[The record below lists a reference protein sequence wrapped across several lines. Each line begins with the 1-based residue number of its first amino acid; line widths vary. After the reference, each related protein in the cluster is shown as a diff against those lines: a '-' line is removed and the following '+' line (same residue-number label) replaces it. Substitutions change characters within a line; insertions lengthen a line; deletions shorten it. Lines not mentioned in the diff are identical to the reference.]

1 MMDLEEK
8 NNQFKA
14 KINKKTLLH
23 IEIANKY
30 QSLHVGCNNYG
41 EVKSE
46 LYKEVFKSHSE
57 V

>member
-46 LYKEVFKSHSE
+46 LYKEVFKSHEE